1 MEAVITFLII
11 KSVINYNGITLVIK
25 GVKKVNWTS
34 DIGFFMFIVV
44 KDREIEDIIIMDFVK
59 ITTINTQQNYFAIKE
74 YYYSI
79 TMVQAIISYIAAI
92 KVIVNEVDSFIF
104 LKLNLCIYV
113 LIYYFQNKLIKIT

>member
-59 ITTINTQQNYFAIKE
+59 ITTINTQ
-74 YYYSI
+74 
-79 TMVQAIISYIAAI
+79 
-92 KVIVNEVDSFIF
+92 
-104 LKLNLCIYV
+104 
-113 LIYYFQNKLIKIT
+113 